1 MVAYANVSAGEQ
13 HFGLKRMKQEND
25 VGPIRLVSLLSAI
38 EGIDEQVNAHKLL
51 ELCIEKLVKSYFS
64 VPPGH
69 AAVVYRLVNKQ
80 KKQLLFGPDETII
93 TLKKSP
99 AIIREIKRVRLD
111 PADLRNIRD
120 AGVAVVGG
128 FLHGGLAI
136 GKAGLFPWPFEYC
149 VIRRNM
155 PNPFGA
161 DMGLSLPETLLEG
174 LVFPIEQK
182 IRLEDVFV
190 AAEDAKRLREA
201 VAGEEIKD
209 KWGHKEAAPSVFL
222 IYQAAHEFS
231 EKRHNYEDVA
241 RWLMEHDKNKVFT
254 TKVAVFAGRLIKK
267 DVQIKKKNLKPNKL
281 AIDKISNNV
290 MGKDYSEAVASK
302 RLSLLHLATDC
313 WIHDKSCPVNQ
324 KALPEGGLDQCLRDL
339 GFNESDKDKATSQVG
354 LLSRVIQNQ
363 TGRIQFKVQ
372 NRKRQK
378 PVQKG

>member
-38 EGIDEQVNAHKLL
+38 EGIDERVHANKLL
-51 ELCIEKLVKSYFS
+51 DLCIEKLVKSYFS

-99 AIIREIKRVRLD
+99 AIIREIKRVGLD

-128 FLHGGLAI
+128 FLHGGLAV
-136 GKAGLFPWPFEYC
+136 GKAGLFHWPFEYC
-149 VIRRNM
+149 VIRKDM
-155 PNPFGA
+155 PNPFGT
-161 DMGLSLPETLLEG
+161 DKGLSLPETLLEG

-190 AAEDAKRLREA
+190 AAEDAKRLRQA
-201 VAGEEIKD
+201 VAGEEIQD

-222 IYQAAHEFS
+222 IYRAAHEFS
-231 EKRHNYEDVA
+231 DKKHNYEDVA
-241 RWLMEHDKNKVFT
+241 EWLMEHDKNEVFT
-254 TKVAVFAGRLIKK
+254 IKVAEFAGRLIKK
-267 DVQIKKKNLKPNKL
+267 DVRIKKKDLKPNRL
-281 AIDKISNNV
+281 AIDKISNNE
-290 MGKDYSEAVASK
+290 MGKDYSEAVASQ

-313 WIHDKSCPVNQ
+313 WIHDKSYPANQ
-324 KALPEGGLDQCLRDL
+324 KALPEGGLDQCLWDL
-339 GFNESDKDKATSQVG
+339 GFDESEKDATTSQVG
-354 LLSRVIQNQ
+354 LLARVIQNQ
-363 TGRIQFKVQ
+363 RGRKQLKEQ
-372 NRKRQK
+372 KWKK
-378 PVQKG
+378 PVQKD

>member
-1 MVAYANVSAGEQ
+1 
-13 HFGLKRMKQEND
+13 MKQEND

-38 EGIDEQVNAHKLL
+38 EGIDERVHANKLL
-51 ELCIEKLVKSYFS
+51 DLCIEKLVKGYFS

-99 AIIREIKRVRLD
+99 AVIREIKRVGLD

-128 FLHGGLAI
+128 FLHGGLAV
-136 GKAGLFPWPFEYC
+136 GKAGLFHWPFEYC
-149 VIRRNM
+149 VIRKDM

-161 DMGLSLPETLLEG
+161 DKGLSLPETLLEG

-190 AAEDAKRLREA
+190 AAEDAKRLRQA
-201 VAGEEIKD
+201 VAGEEIQD

-231 EKRHNYEDVA
+231 EKKHNYKDVA
-241 RWLMEHDKNKVFT
+241 RWLMERDKHDVFII
-254 TKVAVFAGRLIKK
+254 KVAEFAGRLVKK
-267 DVQIKKKNLKPNKL
+267 DLRLKEKDRKPNKL
-281 AIDKISNNV
+281 ATDKISNNI
-290 MGKDYSEAVASK
+290 MGNDYAEAVASQ

-313 WIHDKSCPVNQ
+313 WIHDKACPADQ
-324 KALPEGGLDQCLRDL
+324 KVLPYGGLVQYLKDL
-339 GFNESDKDKATSQVG
+339 GFDESDKDTTTSQVG
-354 LLSRVIQNQ
+354 LLTRVIKNQ
-363 TGRIQFKVQ
+363 PGRKQLKAQKAKKLKHVKKRLKV
-372 NRKRQK
+372 N
-378 PVQKG
+378 